1 VTATN
6 NRDGSEPDLRD
17 ACREQR
23 GTVEAE
29 VVMFAS
35 ARVREPE
42 ATPAC
47 TRERF
52 LSPHVEVETY
62 AGSVLPMQLRRASL
76 VYAVAQELRRVAA
89 ELP

>member
-1 VTATN
+1 
-6 NRDGSEPDLRD
+6 
-17 ACREQR
+17 
-23 GTVEAE
+23 
-29 VVMFAS
+29 MFAS

-42 ATPAC
+42 AAPAC

-52 LSPHVEVETY
+52 LSPRVEVETY

-76 VYAVAQELRRVAA
+76 VYAVAQELRWVAA